1 MVSNGRRG
9 RGAAAPNA
17 TPNRSPT
24 GTGSSEKNV
33 NGNEGKHRQ
42 IPHVMYEDNRESR
55 MWFRE
60 DRSAGA
66 IDEVWTPPK
75 SRLNSNEGLEERRT
89 PELKGMM
96 GCR

>member
-1 MVSNGRRG
+1 VIAVTEFGLIPEGFSMGPNRRRG
-9 RGAAAPNA
+9 RGAAAASA

-42 IPHVMYEDNRESR
+42 IPNVMNEDSGESR

-60 DRSAGA
+60 DRSARA
-66 IDEVWTPPK
+66 I
-75 SRLNSNEGLEERRT
+75 RRSLDAA
-89 PELKGMM
+89 EIQAA
-96 GCR
+96 